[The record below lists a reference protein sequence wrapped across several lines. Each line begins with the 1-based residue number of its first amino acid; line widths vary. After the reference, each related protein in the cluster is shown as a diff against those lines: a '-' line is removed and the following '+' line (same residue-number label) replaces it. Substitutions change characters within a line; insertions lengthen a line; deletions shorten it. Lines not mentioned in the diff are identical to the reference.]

1 MWKKLDNPPGSQS
14 DFPSKQ
20 NSESSLESLG
30 DALIESLID
39 TRPEKERRNLEDG
52 PPAFLAEDYDP
63 PSSSTNSSSIS
74 SPTMTSYTEAVN
86 EFTRH
91 ATAFI
96 EQLPLLA
103 KARVAYE
110 QAMKASAEM
119 RRVLDTGE
127 ENLRTL
133 MSQLEQGVNVQ
144 ASKLGLEKKSAE
156 QAKVETIR
164 ANDDSNARV
173 KRFP

>member
-1 MWKKLDNPPGSQS
+1 MWKKLDNATGAQS
-14 DFPSKQ
+14 EFPSKQ

-39 TRPEKERRNLEDG
+39 THPEKRNLED
-52 PPAFLAEDYDP
+52 AFLAEEYNP
-63 PSSSTNSSSIS
+63 PSSSTKSSPIS

-86 EFTRH
+86 EFTKH
-91 ATAFI
+91 ATAFL
-96 EQLPLLA
+96 EQLPLLT

-119 RRVLDTGE
+119 RRVLDAGE

-133 MSQLEQGVNVQ
+133 MGQLEQGVDVQ
-144 ASKLGLEKKSAE
+144 GSKLGPEKKNPE
-156 QAKVETIR
+156 QAKVETIKGS
-164 ANDDSNARV
+164 DDSSARV

>member
-39 TRPEKERRNLEDG
+39 TREKRNLEDG
-52 PPAFLAEDYDP
+52 PSAFLAEDYDP
-63 PSSSTNSSSIS
+63 PSSTNSSSIS

-110 QAMKASAEM
+110 RAMKASAEM

-133 MSQLEQGVNVQ
+133 MSQLEQGVTVQ